1 MLGQDQLDG
10 FMLAVEQGGG
20 KLGGVPVQV
29 IKEDDQFKPEVGV
42 QAARKLVQ
50 SDKVAIITG
59 VVYSNVMRGAAGD
72 QRGRVLV
79 GSNAGPTNRP
89 ARTVRRS
96 SSRLRGT
103 TPSATKAA
111 ARWPTRWVSRRS
123 TCWRP
128 TPAGKDAMAG
138 FKRFFKG
145 EVVNEV
151 FTQVNQPDYS
161 VELAAL
167 ADARPDAAYVF
178 FPGGMGVNFV
188 KQYRQAG
195 LFDKIPLLSVDTID
209 GATLPALQKDALG
222 AVTNV
227 PYSPDLD
234 NAANKAFAA
243 AFRQKYGR
251 EPSSYAAQSWD
262 AAQLIGS
269 ALKRTGGKV
278 DDKDALRKALE
289 AADFAS
295 VRGEFRY
302 QPNHFPAA
310 GFFRADVAADADGKV
325 GFVNKGPIFADLS
338 KVSDQYAA
346 QCAMK

>member
-1 MLGQDQLDG
+1 
-10 FMLAVEQGGG
+10 
-20 KLGGVPVQV
+20 
-29 IKEDDQFKPEVGV
+29 
-42 QAARKLVQ
+42 
-50 SDKVAIITG
+50 
-59 VVYSNVMRGAAGD
+59 
-72 QRGRVLV
+72 
-79 GSNAGPTNRP
+79 
-89 ARTVRRS
+89 
-96 SSRLRGT
+96 
-103 TPSATKAA
+103 
-111 ARWPTRWVSRRS
+111 
-123 TCWRP
+123 
-128 TPAGKDAMAG
+128 MAG

-243 AFRQKYGR
+243 AFRQSTAASLPATR
-251 EPSSYAAQSWD
+251 PSPGTRRS
-262 AAQLIGS
+262 
-269 ALKRTGGKV
+269 
-278 DDKDALRKALE
+278 
-289 AADFAS
+289 
-295 VRGEFRY
+295 
-302 QPNHFPAA
+302 
-310 GFFRADVAADADGKV
+310 
-325 GFVNKGPIFADLS
+325 
-338 KVSDQYAA
+338 
-346 QCAMK
+346 

>member
-1 MLGQDQLDG
+1 MANQMG
-10 FMLAVEQGGG
+10 FKKVYLLAPNYQ
-20 KLGGVPVQV
+20 
-29 IKEDDQFKPEVGV
+29 
-42 QAARKLVQ
+42 
-50 SDKVAIITG
+50 
-59 VVYSNVMRGAAGD
+59 
-72 QRGRVLV
+72 
-79 GSNAGPTNRP
+79 
-89 ARTVRRS
+89 
-96 SSRLRGT
+96 
-103 TPSATKAA
+103 
-111 ARWPTRWVSRRS
+111 
-123 TCWRP
+123 
-128 TPAGKDAMAG
+128 AGKDAMAG

-195 LFDKIPLLSVDTID
+195 LFDKIPLLRWTPSTAPPCRPCRRTRWARSPTCRIRPIW
-209 GATLPALQKDALG
+209 TTPPTRLRRRLP
-222 AVTNV
+222 
-227 PYSPDLD
+227 PE
-234 NAANKAFAA
+234 
-243 AFRQKYGR
+243 YGR

-310 GFFRADVAADADGKV
+310 ASSAPTWRRTRTARSASSTRGRSSPTCPRSPTNTPRNAR
-325 GFVNKGPIFADLS
+325 
-338 KVSDQYAA
+338 
-346 QCAMK
+346 

>member
-1 MLGQDQLDG
+1 MANQMG
-10 FMLAVEQGGG
+10 FRKVYLLAPNYQ
-20 KLGGVPVQV
+20 
-29 IKEDDQFKPEVGV
+29 
-42 QAARKLVQ
+42 
-50 SDKVAIITG
+50 
-59 VVYSNVMRGAAGD
+59 
-72 QRGRVLV
+72 
-79 GSNAGPTNRP
+79 
-89 ARTVRRS
+89 
-96 SSRLRGT
+96 
-103 TPSATKAA
+103 
-111 ARWPTRWVSRRS
+111 
-123 TCWRP
+123 
-128 TPAGKDAMAG
+128 AGKDAMAG

-178 FPGGMGVNFV
+178 FPGGMGVNFI

-269 ALKRTGGKV
+269 ALKRTGGKT
-278 DDKDALRKALE
+278 DDKEALRKALE

-302 QPNHFPAA
+302 QPNHFPVA
-310 GFFRADVAADADGKV
+310 GFFRADVAAGADGKV

>member
-1 MLGQDQLDG
+1 MANQMG
-10 FMLAVEQGGG
+10 FKKVYLLAPNYQ
-20 KLGGVPVQV
+20 
-29 IKEDDQFKPEVGV
+29 
-42 QAARKLVQ
+42 
-50 SDKVAIITG
+50 
-59 VVYSNVMRGAAGD
+59 
-72 QRGRVLV
+72 
-79 GSNAGPTNRP
+79 
-89 ARTVRRS
+89 
-96 SSRLRGT
+96 
-103 TPSATKAA
+103 
-111 ARWPTRWVSRRS
+111 
-123 TCWRP
+123 
-128 TPAGKDAMAG
+128 AGKDAMAG

-227 PYSPDLD
+227 YSPDLD

-278 DDKDALRKALE
+278 DDKDALRRRWRRPISPRC
-289 AADFAS
+289 AANSATSPITSRRPAS
-295 VRGEFRY
+295 SAPTWRR
-302 QPNHFPAA
+302 ARTA
-310 GFFRADVAADADGKV
+310 RSASSTRADLRRPVPRSPTNTPRNAR
-325 GFVNKGPIFADLS
+325 
-338 KVSDQYAA
+338 
-346 QCAMK
+346 